1 MCYVSTKSSATSQ
14 YELEIKEDQILII
27 SPLKQKVKQ
36 RLDLANIHAKG
47 APKYKRNVFHSD
59 DSTTEGSPQAASVSN
74 AWQTTSAPATTNE
87 KFYWYPVKLVL
98 PHRQVRKILFKS
110 KNTREL
116 LISAIHSAQGFSS
129 PLDQYV
135 IEG

>member
-36 RLDLANIHAKG
+36 RLDLANIHAKW
-47 APKYKRNVFHSD
+47 APKYKRDVSHSD
-59 DSTTEGSPQAASVSN
+59 DSTTEGSPQAATVSN

-129 PLDQYV
+129 PLDQYE